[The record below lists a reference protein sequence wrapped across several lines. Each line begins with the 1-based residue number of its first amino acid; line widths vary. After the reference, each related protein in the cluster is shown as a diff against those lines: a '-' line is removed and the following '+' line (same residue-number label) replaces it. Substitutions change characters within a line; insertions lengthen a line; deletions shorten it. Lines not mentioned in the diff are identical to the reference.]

1 MFCNEILWQNRK
13 RIELKVVFFLC
24 WCLSPSL
31 TATTEEHWRRK
42 WGEASVVGRYDWRWH
57 AMQCKFCTLWME
69 KFRQA
74 TETCFTQFMFFCSH
88 NSAVSVSSNTIYRRR
103 VMFWI
108 FDLRSCWISFLRR
121 DGEHFWSG
129 FAFLLIHFCCCRI
142 EYERQRNVTSASA
155 WCLLGCPTTEDANY
169 LNTAATENDEW
180 HLLWVDCHHT
190 PPLIQCT
197 HFCRT

>member
-1 MFCNEILWQNRK
+1 MLVAQFDSDDRRALEEEVRWSERRWTIRLTMACN
-13 RIELKVVFFLC
+13 
-24 WCLSPSL
+24 
-31 TATTEEHWRRK
+31 
-42 WGEASVVGRYDWRWH
+42 
-57 AMQCKFCTLWME
+57 AMQVLHIVDGKVSTGDGE
-69 KFRQA
+69 VV
-74 TETCFTQFMFFCSH
+74 CFTQFMFFCSH

-155 WCLLGCPTTEDANY
+155 WCLFGCPTTEDANY

-190 PPLIQCT
+190 PPLIQCI

>member
-1 MFCNEILWQNRK
+1 MKFSDKIGKESSWKLFFFCVDACRPVWQRRPKSIGGGSEVK
-13 RIELKVVFFLC
+13 RA
-24 WCLSPSL
+24 SL
-31 TATTEEHWRRK
+31 DDTI
-42 WGEASVVGRYDWRWH
+42 DD

-129 FAFLLIHFCCCRI
+129 LAFLLIHFCCCRI
-142 EYERQRNVTSASA
+142 EYERQRNVSSASA
-155 WCLLGCPTTEDANY
+155 WCLFGCPTTEDANY

-180 HLLWVDCHHT
+180 HLLWVDCHH
-190 PPLIQCT
+190 
-197 HFCRT
+197 